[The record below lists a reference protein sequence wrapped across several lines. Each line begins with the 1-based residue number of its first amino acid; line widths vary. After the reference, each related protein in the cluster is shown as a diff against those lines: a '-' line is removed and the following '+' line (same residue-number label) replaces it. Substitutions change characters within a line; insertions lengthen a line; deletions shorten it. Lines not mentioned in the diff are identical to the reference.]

1 MKKKILIDSKEIDRK
16 ILRIVHEIIEKNHGV
31 NNIAIIGIKTR
42 GEFIGKRIYDKINK
56 IEKKKVPFGTLD
68 ITLYRDDLRN
78 SLNMPELKGTDI
90 NFDIDK
96 LKIILVDDVLY
107 TGRTIRAAIDAI
119 MDFGRPSNIQLAV
132 LIDRGLRELPIQ
144 PDFVGLEIE
153 TSDKEKIEVRLK
165 EHDKKDEVVLL
176 RDD

>member
-1 MKKKILIDSKEIDRK
+1 MKKKVLIDSKEIDRK
-16 ILRIVHEIIEKNHGV
+16 ILRIVHEIIERNSGV
-31 NNIAIIGIKTR
+31 NNVAVIGIKTR
-42 GEFIGKRIYDKINK
+42 GEFIGRRINK
-56 IEKKKVPFGTLD
+56 KLFKTEKKEVPFGTLD

-96 LKIILVDDVLY
+96 LTIILVDDVLY

-119 MDFGRPSNIQLAV
+119 MDLGRPSSIQLAV
-132 LIDRGLRELPIQ
+132 LVDRGLRELPIQ

-153 TSDKEKIEVRLK
+153 TSNNEKIEVHLK